1 MEVELRATPMSD
13 EDKVRFRRSPCFIC
27 GYNGPG
33 YYQRETHECAAR
45 YHATYEGLCA
55 TLRADNERLG
65 RERDEARAE
74 VDWWKKSS
82 EWEGDMHDFHKS
94 RSLRLELGLLRTCPQ
109 LGISEAW
116 TDDDKL
122 AAIEAHFGIS
132 FAPNRL
138 QERTE
143 PRPETARAQAAEAER
158 DTLLAQVARVERVLC
173 DLDPENAIDDSLLR
187 DVHAR
192 LQVHGEK
199 YPDRAVSVLHR
210 NVVFYTIQ
218 AAVRAALTKEPS

>member
-1 MEVELRATPMSD
+1 MDDTDNEL
-13 EDKVRFRRSPCFIC
+13 
-27 GYNGPG
+27 
-33 YYQRETHECAAR
+33 
-45 YHATYEGLCA
+45 A
-55 TLRADNERLG
+55 TLRSDNERLG
-65 RERDEARAE
+65 RELTKCENMHLPEATSAAFIGHMNCMKAFDEMQ
-74 VDWWKKSS
+74 KQK
-82 EWEGDMHDFHKS
+82 F
-94 RSLRLELGLLRTCPQ
+94 
-109 LGISEAW
+109 
-116 TDDDKL
+116 
-122 AAIEAHFGIS
+122 
-132 FAPNRL
+132 
-138 QERTE
+138 
-143 PRPETARAQAAEAER
+143 AAEAER